1 MNFHNY
7 NSGDFFDEYFLSEN
21 QQRSVSSLLIETIN
35 ELPTGDLRRRQEAS
49 EISMRNMGITFQ
61 LYEDEPKN
69 QRTIP
74 FDIVPRVISGDEWDP
89 IEQGL
94 QQRIKAIN
102 MFIDDIYN
110 DQNII
115 KDNVVPGELIFS
127 SKGYRPECIGLK
139 PPNGVW
145 AHVTGTDM
153 IRNRDGV
160 FYVLEDNLCVPSG
173 VSML

>member
-7 NSGDFFDEYFLSEN
+7 NSGNFFDEYFLSEN
-21 QQRSVSSLLIETIN
+21 KQRLVSSLLIETIN
-35 ELPTGDLRRRQEAS
+35 ELPAGDLRRRQEAS

-102 MFIDDIYN
+102 MFSVCIADIL
-110 DQNII
+110 II
-115 KDNVVPGELIFS
+115 LLSG
-127 SKGYRPECIGLK
+127 G
-139 PPNGVW
+139 
-145 AHVTGTDM
+145 
-153 IRNRDGV
+153 NR
-160 FYVLEDNLCVPSG
+160 
-173 VSML
+173 